1 MVLKGPEQ
9 DHSFPCHKYVLVC
22 SRYPSP
28 RSHLQYQ
35 RVRVYFGLNKNEACE
50 KLTHRTVFVCAG
62 TTVFS
67 ISSLKPTT
75 GKRIKKRNSFILNML
90 YNLGLC
96 DQEMQWKSHFCRQAC
111 SSLWWVLPFTLCC
124 WGSLVSNTFARPL
137 ALAVLYLDMC
147 RVYFVIIC
155 KDSNP
160 LSN

>member
-22 SRYPSP
+22 SRHPSP

-75 GKRIKKRNSFILNML
+75 GKRIKKTNSFILNML
-90 YNLGLC
+90 YNLGLW

-111 SSLWWVLPFTLCC
+111 SSLWWGFTIHSVLLGIFSLEWLYVQTPLHDHLHLLYCIWICAGFT
-124 WGSLVSNTFARPL
+124 S
-137 ALAVLYLDMC
+137 
-147 RVYFVIIC
+147 
-155 KDSNP
+155 
-160 LSN
+160 